1 MLWSSELDI
10 FVASLLFT
18 HVQRFLNSTGFTC
31 QYCRIV
37 LLISQEHTSI
47 QALFCAWFRSL
58 FFFLVF
64 EFIAIKTCTGVTS
77 VDVQLCI
84 AGSSTIG
91 GIHLTSLARGLRV
104 VRAAAI
110 SLVVDEFGAQAAWVH
125 SEFRCTLPH
134 FAGLLWSY
142 GSTGVCVRAECA

>member
-1 MLWSSELDI
+1 MLWSSERHFCCFIIVYTCTTFFELHWFYLPVLSYCSAYI
-10 FVASLLFT
+10 PRTHFNTSALLCMVPF
-18 HVQRFLNSTGFTC
+18 S
-31 QYCRIV
+31 
-37 LLISQEHTSI
+37 
-47 QALFCAWFRSL
+47 
-58 FFFLVF
+58 FFVF

-125 SEFRCTLPH
+125 SEFRCALPH